1 MIFIQ
6 TLKRC
11 LEWILHQAYL
21 PPMLW
26 VPSKGEGGIRGGKR
40 RGYSSINPSRLLKRG
55 RGKCEPTTNGRES
68 KGLSR
73 YPDLFI
79 ETESFTIH
87 KRHADGRL
95 TDLSTPCRGRSPF
108 F

>member
-40 RGYSSINPSRLLKRG
+40 RGYSSINPSKAV
-55 RGKCEPTTNGRES
+55 
-68 KGLSR
+68 
-73 YPDLFI
+73 
-79 ETESFTIH
+79 ET
-87 KRHADGRL
+87 G
-95 TDLSTPCRGRSPF
+95 
-108 F
+108 